1 MIPQFKEMM
10 FPILQFIGEHKS
22 VNKDE
27 IYEFIAQYFKL
38 SNEER
43 LLRAS
48 NGNITYIDRAA
59 WAMSYFCGVKQVVNL
74 SDDEKPIKKVA
85 RGIFEI
91 TQFGTQI
98 LKSSNPFGKFNDWYE
113 AIFKNKFKNSKQNF
127 TNHID
132 NTINASGRENTPYDT
147 VLEASNELTQNL
159 KLKILDEISQKDPSF
174 FEYLVAKLLEKMG
187 YGVSRLTKSGADGG
201 IDGIVDEDELG
212 LSKIY
217 VQAKSWQGSVSRPE
231 VQKFVGAISDK
242 QTKKGVFITTSNF
255 TKDARSYADGV
266 QSHAVILIDGERL
279 AELMIKYK
287 LGVQVRQIL
296 EICDIDGDFFS
307 Y

>member
-1 MIPQFKEMM
+1 MIPSYKEMM
-10 FPILQFIGEHKS
+10 FPILKFIAEKGSASRKDVFEFVAKHFKLS
-22 VNKDE
+22 EQELSLRIASGTLLYVSRAGWALTYFYGTKDLPENKKPLKKVDRGVYEITKFGKEILKGKDAFAKFNVWYDE
-27 IYEFIAQYFKL
+27 IY
-38 SNEER
+38 
-43 LLRAS
+43 
-48 NGNITYIDRAA
+48 
-59 WAMSYFCGVKQVVNL
+59 
-74 SDDEKPIKKVA
+74 
-85 RGIFEI
+85 
-91 TQFGTQI
+91 
-98 LKSSNPFGKFNDWYE
+98 
-113 AIFKNKFKNSKQNF
+113 KNKVQ
-127 TNHID
+127 TN
-132 NTINASGRENTPYDT
+132 RENHQKSIQEKTPND
-147 VLEASNELTQNL
+147 VIIDSSNELMQNL
-159 KLKILDEISQKDPSF
+159 KSQILDEISQKDPSF

>member
-1 MIPQFKEMM
+1 MIPSYKEMM
-10 FPILQFIGEHKS
+10 FPILK
-22 VNKDE
+22 
-27 IYEFIAQYFKL
+27 FIAEKGSASRKDVFEFVAKHFKL
-38 SNEER
+38 NEDEKNQR
-43 LLRAS
+43 TS
-48 NGNITYIDRAA
+48 NGTITFINRADWAVIYLVSNKQILQLSPSKRVLQKKDR
-59 WAMSYFCGVKQVVNL
+59 GVY
-74 SDDEKPIKKVA
+74 
-85 RGIFEI
+85 EI
-91 TQFGTQI
+91 TKFGKEI
-98 LKSSNPFGKFNDWYE
+98 LKGKDAFAKFNAWYE
-113 AIFKNKFKNSKQNF
+113 AVYNNK
-127 TNHID
+127 I
-132 NTINASGRENTPYDT
+132 NTDSQILQQQAKTPND
-147 VLEASNELTQNL
+147 VLIETSNELMQNL
-159 KLKILDEISQKDPSF
+159 KSQILDEISQKDPSF